1 MRKTG
6 FILAGLI
13 AFPCVTM
20 AQTDDFDNFMNEE
33 LKSFDSFIS
42 DANRDFINF
51 LRDPW
56 KEFDSEK
63 PVEKRVEPEPVKP
76 IVYDEAAAPKDEKP
90 ICLKIEEILNLTS
103 KEGKQKPTTKVNDAD
118 DLDFERPEAP
128 AKKDKKPIVIIR
140 DTVKVTPVQ
149 KPVTPKKEPAA
160 PKEKPADIQKEKPV
174 TPKQEPVDVPKVQQ
188 PATPVQH
195 PVVQTPK
202 PSAPSGPLHT
212 AGSGRSKVTYLGQSF
227 YFSDNLKGKCTLAGV
242 TENKIADAY
251 ETLCKS
257 EYKPLLKELRQ
268 AAAEMQM
275 NDWGLYRLVEAVAKA
290 FCSTDNEAVV
300 MQQFIFNELGYK
312 TKMARENGKSHMIL
326 FVATDCAVYG
336 HPFFEKDGQRYYCMS
351 LSKPCQFLMCQQDA
365 ASAKNKVSMV
375 LKNAPD
381 FTGSTTPSTHK
392 NEKGN
397 VSVSLDIPNS
407 LMEFYKQY
415 PQCDYRVYSTAPV
428 NPEVERN
435 LLNALRPYIQGK
447 GEAEAANILID
458 FVQTGFKYATDDE
471 QFGYEKPFFVEELF
485 YYPYCDCEDR
495 SILYSFLV
503 RKLLGLD
510 VVLLDYPDHI
520 ATAVCFNG
528 NVNGDYVMVGNKK
541 YTVCDP
547 TYIGAPIGTTMPM
560 YKNVA
565 ATVLK
570 Y

>member
-118 DLDFERPEAP
+118 DLDFERPESP
-128 AKKDKKPIVIIR
+128 VKKDKKPIVIIR
-140 DTVKVTPVQ
+140 DTVKVKPVQ
-149 KPVTPKKEPAA
+149 KPVAPKKEPVA
-160 PKEKPADIQKEKPV
+160 PNEKPV

-365 ASAKNKVSMV
+365 ASARNKVSMV
-375 LKNAPD
+375 LKNALTSPAALHHPRIRMRKEMSASHSTFQIHSWS
-381 FTGSTTPSTHK
+381 FTSSTRSVTTGYTPQHRSTRK
-392 NEKGN
+392 WKGIC
-397 VSVSLDIPNS
+397 SMPCAHIS
-407 LMEFYKQY
+407 
-415 PQCDYRVYSTAPV
+415 RAR
-428 NPEVERN
+428 ER
-435 LLNALRPYIQGK
+435 LRPPIYLSISYRPVSNTQPMMSSSDTK
-447 GEAEAANILID
+447 SHSSW
-458 FVQTGFKYATDDE
+458 
-471 QFGYEKPFFVEELF
+471 
-485 YYPYCDCEDR
+485 R
-495 SILYSFLV
+495 SSSII
-503 RKLLGLD
+503 
-510 VVLLDYPDHI
+510 PT
-520 ATAVCFNG
+520 ATA
-528 NVNGDYVMVGNKK
+528 K
-541 YTVCDP
+541 TVP
-547 TYIGAPIGTTMPM
+547 SFIPSW
-560 YKNVA
+560 
-565 ATVLK
+565 
-570 Y
+570 